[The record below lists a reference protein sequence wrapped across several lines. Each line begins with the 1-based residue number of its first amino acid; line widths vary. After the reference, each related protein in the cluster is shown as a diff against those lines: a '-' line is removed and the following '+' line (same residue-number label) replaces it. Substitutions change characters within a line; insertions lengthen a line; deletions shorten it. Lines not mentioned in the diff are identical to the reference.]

1 MNMQRPTGISFAVFA
16 CVFVSGSVAAAQGPI
31 TTAEALPVP
40 AWAFPTTSKEAVVV
54 SPPFDSVTPIHL
66 KGSRR
71 TFTLAQTRNQNSP
84 PDWYPTL
91 HPRMPE
97 PVSRGRGRSLSAC
110 GYCHLPD
117 GQGRSENAT
126 LAGLPADYI
135 LRQLDDMKSGART
148 VAMPGW
154 APFANMHRVADSV
167 TAGEARA
174 AAEYFARVPARRH
187 FAVVE
192 RAQIPAVYQVAFVY
206 AAKKAGGTEPIDG
219 RLIEIADDLERH
231 ELRDPKATYTAFVPP
246 GSIAAGRRIALAK
259 EKVPQR
265 ACASCHGPSLLGVG
279 PIPPIA
285 GRSPSY
291 LFRQLFA
298 FRNGAR
304 VTATSAPMQA
314 VAASLDMNEMIAV
327 AAYAGSLRPS
337 R

>member
-1 MNMQRPTGISFAVFA
+1 MNLQRVPGISFAILASLCAATF
-16 CVFVSGSVAAAQGPI
+16 GIAAQGP
-31 TTAEALPVP
+31 TTSADPLPVP
-40 AWAFPTTSKEAVVV
+40 AWAFPTTSREAAAAL
-54 SPPFDSVTPIHL
+54 PPSDTAERLHL
-66 KGSRR
+66 KGSKQS
-71 TFTLAQTRNQNSP
+71 FTVSQTKNQNAP
-84 PDWYPTL
+84 PDWYPNL

-97 PVSRGRGRSLSAC
+97 PVARGRVGSLSAC

-126 LAGLPADYI
+126 LAGLPVDYI

-148 VAMPGW
+148 VALAGW
-154 APFANMHRVADSV
+154 PPFVNMHRVADSV
-167 TAGEARA
+167 TASEARA
-174 AAEYFARVPARRH
+174 AAEYFSRIPARRH

-206 AAKKAGGTEPIDG
+206 AVKKSGGTEPLNG
-219 RLIEIADDLERH
+219 RLIEITNDITAH
-231 ELRDPKATYTAFVPP
+231 ELRDPKETNTAFVPL
-246 GSIAAGRRIALAK
+246 GSIPAGKHIAMAK
-259 EKVPQR
+259 EKVPSR
-265 ACASCHGPSLLGVG
+265 ACASCHGPSLLGAG

-291 LFRQLFA
+291 ILRQLLA

-304 VTATSAPMQA
+304 ATATSAPMQS
-314 VAASLDMNEMIAV
+314 VASSLNLDEMIAV